1 MLRHGSIYLRP
12 DARDDLPRFV
22 RWLSDAR
29 TSRTLALISPLSQ
42 ALEER
47 WFEQVLER
55 QSRDRWHFVVCL
67 LADDRP
73 LGAIELFDLDTTNG
87 SAGLGIVIGDPDDT
101 VHGPGSDALR
111 ALIDFSIG
119 ELRLELNWLHRS
131 AYNELA

>member
-1 MLRHGSIYLRP
+1 MDDSSSQPRQRSDGTEPMLGHGSIYLRP
-12 DARDDLPRFV
+12 AERDDLPRFV

-55 QSRDRWHFVVCL
+55 QGRDRWHFVVCL

-87 SAGLGIVIGDPDDT
+87 SAGLGIVIG
-101 VHGPGSDALR
+101 
-111 ALIDFSIG
+111 
-119 ELRLELNWLHRS
+119 
-131 AYNELA
+131 